1 MKKETKDEA
10 IRSLILLKARMIQR
24 QDRINNLYKDQ
35 IDYMEDL
42 LVLTTDHELREG
54 MEKFYIDALEIVRG
68 N

>member
-1 MKKETKDEA
+1 
-10 IRSLILLKARMIQR
+10 MIQR

-35 IDYMEDL
+35 IDDMEDL